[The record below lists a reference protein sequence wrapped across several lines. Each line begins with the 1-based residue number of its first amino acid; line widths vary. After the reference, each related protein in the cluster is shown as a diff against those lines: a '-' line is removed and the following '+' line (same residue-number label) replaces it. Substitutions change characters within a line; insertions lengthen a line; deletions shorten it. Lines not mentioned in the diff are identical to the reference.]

1 MEVTFRTYCGLAG
14 DLQELLILETSTGIK
29 LSRLYNRAFFKT
41 FNQNRAKRK
50 LQRELKNFITNIC

>member
-14 DLQELLILETSTGIK
+14 DLQELLILETSTGIS
-29 LSRLYNRAFFKT
+29 LSRLYNRSFLKT

-50 LQRELKNFITNIC
+50 LLRELRNLKQL

>member
-14 DLQELLILETSTGIK
+14 DLQELLILETSTGTK
-29 LSRLYNRAFFKT
+29 LSRLYNRSFLKT

-50 LQRELKNFITNIC
+50 LLRELKKQTK